1 MTPHKH
7 KAKLRKLTGLCDD
20 DDDID
25 MATAR
30 VIKAR
35 KPKPNYFVAIR
46 VSDLCIHSRVQTVQD
61 TVVSHD
67 KRLEPALVPLE
78 TLHLTLLV
86 IHLENKEQIEKAKKI
101 LQQCRIEILKH
112 VLPSGAFTLKFK
124 GLDYF
129 TDGWQPQA
137 VLFVKPVGREEIKIL
152 HDVADVVRDT
162 FTRQGIP
169 STDTREWKP
178 HVTVINLNK
187 APNLKN
193 EGISKIPEESFSTCR
208 DLDFGEEQVSSLHL
222 CSMGP
227 EMAQDGF
234 YNCVAKIDF
243 EADDEIN
250 N

>member
-1 MTPHKH
+1 MTPDKH
-7 KAKLRKLTGLCDD
+7 KAKLKELTRLCD

-25 MATAR
+25 MAAKR
-30 VIKAR
+30 VIKPR

-46 VSDLCIHSRVQTVQD
+46 LSDLCIHSRVQTVQD

-67 KRLEPALVPLE
+67 KRLEAALVPVE

-86 IHLENKEQIEKAKKI
+86 IHLENEEQIEKARTI
-101 LQQCRIEILKH
+101 LQQCRTEILKY

-129 TDGWQPQA
+129 RDGWQPQA
-137 VLFVKPVGREEIKIL
+137 VLFVKPVGKDGIKIL
-152 HDVADVVRDT
+152 TDVADVVRDT

-169 STDTREWKP
+169 STDTRKFHP

-187 APNLKN
+187 APNLKT
-193 EGISKIPEESFSTCR
+193 EGISKIPEESFSTYR
-208 DLDFGEEQVSSLHL
+208 DLDFGQEQVSSLHL

-227 EMAQDGF
+227 EMAPDGF
-234 YNCVAKIDF
+234 YSCVAKIDF
-243 EADDEIN
+243 
-250 N
+250 

>member
-1 MTPHKH
+1 M
-7 KAKLRKLTGLCDD
+7 R
-20 DDDID
+20 
-25 MATAR
+25 
-30 VIKAR
+30 
-35 KPKPNYFVAIR
+35 
-46 VSDLCIHSRVQTVQD
+46 
-61 TVVSHD
+61 
-67 KRLEPALVPLE
+67 
-78 TLHLTLLV
+78 
-86 IHLENKEQIEKAKKI
+86 
-101 LQQCRIEILKH
+101 H

-137 VLFVKPVGREEIKIL
+137 VLFVKPVGKEGIKIL

-187 APNLKN
+187 APSLKN
-193 EGISKIPEESFSTCR
+193 EGISKIPEEY
-208 DLDFGEEQVSSLHL
+208 LDFGEEQVSSLHL

-234 YNCVAKIDF
+234 YNCVAKIDL

>member
-1 MTPHKH
+1 MTADKH
-7 KAKLRKLTGLCDD
+7 KAKLKKLTRLCD

-25 MATAR
+25 MAKAR

-35 KPKPNYFVAIR
+35 MPEPNYFVAIR
-46 VSDLCIHSRVQTVQD
+46 LSDPRIHSRVQTVQD

-67 KRLEPALVPLE
+67 KRLEAALVPLE
-78 TLHLTLLV
+78 TLHLTLYV
-86 IHLENKEQIEKAKKI
+86 IHLKNEQIEKAKTI
-101 LQQCRIEILKH
+101 LRQCRTEILKK

-129 TDGWQPQA
+129 RDGWQPQS
-137 VLFVKPVGREEIKIL
+137 VLFVKPVEEDVIKKL
-152 HDVADVVRDT
+152 NAVVRDT

-169 STDTREWKP
+169 STDTRKFHP
-178 HVTVINLNK
+178 HVTVINLSK
-187 APNLKN
+187 APNLKK

-208 DLDFGEEQVSSLHL
+208 DLDFGQEQLSSLHL

-227 EMAQDGF
+227 EMAPDGF

-243 EADDEIN
+243 
-250 N
+250 